1 MKKLFLSLMIMLAS
15 LAAFAQAPSAY
26 SLVVYNQTKCTQ
38 YFVVFG
44 DEFCVCGSTY
54 SSTVIAIPPSATFTY
69 PNSIPLFGGTPKGIV
84 GAKILDGTP
93 GCTPNGGTVGQNVCG
108 LPLSYG
114 FMNISGNCTPCAQTK
129 ATWYPAVQSCQET
142 AKLVFTP

>member
-1 MKKLFLSLMIMLAS
+1 MKKLLLSLMLLLSSMFV
-15 LAAFAQAPSAY
+15 FAQAKSAY
-26 SLVVYNQTKCTQ
+26 SLVVDNQTNCTQ
-38 YFVVFG
+38 YFIVFG

-54 SSTVIAIPPSATFTY
+54 VSKTIAIPPVTTFTY
-69 PNSIPLFGGTPKGIV
+69 PTSVPLFGGTPKGIV

-93 GCTPNGGTVGQNVCG
+93 GCTPNGGTVGQDVCG

-114 FMNISGNCTPCAQTK
+114 FLNISGNCVPCQKTK
-129 ATWYPAVQSCQET
+129 ATWDPTIQSCQET

>member
-1 MKKLFLSLMIMLAS
+1 MKKLLLSLVIMLAS
-15 LAAFAQAPSAY
+15 IATFAQAPSAY

-54 SSTVIAIPPSATFTY
+54 SSPVIAIPPSATFTY
-69 PNSIPLFGGTPKGIV
+69 ANSVPLFGGTPKGIV

-93 GCTPNGGTVGQNVCG
+93 GCTPNSGVVGQDACG

-114 FMNISGNCTPCAQTK
+114 FINISGNCTPCQQTK
-129 ATWYPAVQSCQET
+129 ATWYPTALSCQET